1 MNNVLLILKKW
12 IKQESLISLQEVEL
26 KDGLRLVIMKLNRF
40 LKLLILI
47 HSSKLNTLF
56 NLWVNLLK
64 SKIIIQSG
72 KLQMVVKVS
81 QSFLLLISTTIKS
94 PYLISKLLST
104 WTNNIIK
111 PNLTSTCSQELV
123 KDNFKSSLLELVVL
137 CFYSP
142 SGNSLPLIH
151 TMRAIAKE
159 VHLSTD
165 LKPVEKTVN

>member
-1 MNNVLLILKKW
+1 MNNALLILRKW
-12 IKQESLISLQEVEL
+12 IKQELLISLLEVEL

-56 NLWVNLLK
+56 NLLVNLLK

-72 KLQMVVKVS
+72 KLQMVAKAS
-81 QSFLLLISTTIKS
+81 RSFLLLISTTIKS
-94 PYLISKLLST
+94 PYLISKLPST

-111 PNLTSTCSQELV
+111 QNLTSTCSQELV
-123 KDNFKSSLLELVVL
+123 KDNFTSSLSELVVL
-137 CFYSP
+137 CSYSP
-142 SGNSLPLIH
+142 SGNSLLLIH